1 MAVCARRGGARPLCD
16 VETTLA
22 TVEGGKKQNGGGI
35 VRYICVGWL
44 CFKSQENLDQR
55 VAGGLRAL
63 PEHHRYNHQISWARV
78 PPLSPRQLAPVAVWV
93 LVRAARRLGVRN
105 MRRMCDIGSA
115 AV

>member
-22 TVEGGKKQNGGGI
+22 RGGKKQNGGGI

-55 VAGGLRAL
+55 LEGGLRAL
-63 PEHHRYNHQISWARV
+63 PEYHRYNHQIAWARM
-78 PPLSPRQLAPVAVWV
+78 PPLSPPTTGSRSGLGFGSCGSETWGEKHK
-93 LVRAARRLGVRN
+93 ARV
-105 MRRMCDIGSA
+105 
-115 AV
+115 